1 MKLLQ
6 IAIGLTILVGCSTT
20 PQEIKDTYPV
30 GEFASTKASYEL
42 TACLDKNVRKMN
54 FGLHNTNVTPKS
66 EDRFEI
72 LVLSGGSAFATLE
85 IEPKNEYNSNAI
97 IRLGGSARVTPKTI
111 IRQITNGCS

>member
-1 MKLLQ
+1 M
-6 IAIGLTILVGCSTT
+6 VGCSTT

-42 TACLDKNVRKMN
+42 TACLDKNARKMS
-54 FGLHNTNVTPKS
+54 FGQHDTNVTPKG

-72 LVLSGGSAFATLE
+72 LVLGGGSAFATLE

-97 IRLGGSARVTPKTI
+97 IRLGGSARIAPKTV